1 MHTATLRWIAAAA
14 GLAGGLSLFAA
25 APAQPPAPQ
34 PAPHNA
40 CFFSTQFQNWKAPDP
55 GTIFIRVNMN
65 RYFRLD
71 LSGTCETLMWPD
83 SHLITHVRGSD
94 SICSAIDWDLKVSNG
109 PDGIAEPC
117 IVRTM
122 TELTPAQVAAIPP
135 KFRP

>member
-1 MHTATLRWIAAAA
+1 MRPATTLWLAAAV
-14 GLAGGLSLFAA
+14 LASGMSLFTAA
-25 APAQPPAPQ
+25 TAQAPAPAPR
-34 PAPHNA
+34 NA
-40 CFFSTQFQNWKAPDP
+40 CFYSTQFQNWKAPDP
-55 GTIFIRVNMN
+55 KTIFIRVNMN

-71 LSGTCETLMWPD
+71 LSGTCETLMWPN

-117 IVRTM
+117 IVKTM

-135 KFRP
+135 KFKP

>member
-1 MHTATLRWIAAAA
+1 MRPATTLWLAAAV
-14 GLAGGLSLFAA
+14 LASGMSPFTAA
-25 APAQPPAPQ
+25 TAQAPAPAPR
-34 PAPHNA
+34 NA
-40 CFFSTQFQNWKAPDP
+40 FFYSTQFQNWKAPDP
-55 GTIFIRVNMN
+55 KTIFIRVNMN

-71 LSGTCETLMWPD
+71 LSGTCETLMWPN

-117 IVRTM
+117 IVKTM

-135 KFRP
+135 KFKP